1 MVGEYLPRR
10 FATLVI
16 VTTSDLPSRPP
27 RPSLQFLRPFLRPSP
42 NNGLRRSGTG
52 FALVPSFSRLS
63 LQKDNQDGG
72 NASSCNLAYYSRDFG
87 NCFAY
92 CYFYSQ
98 QKSKEEEE
106 G

>member
-1 MVGEYLPRR
+1 MVGGYLPRR
-10 FATLVI
+10 FAALVI
-16 VTTSDLPSRPP
+16 VTTWHWRPPIPAP
-27 RPSLQFLRPFLRPSP
+27 RPSLRPFLRPSP
-42 NNGLRRSGTG
+42 SNGLRRSGTG
-52 FALVPSFSRLS
+52 FALLPSFSRLFK
-63 LQKDNQDGG
+63 QKDNQDGG
-72 NASSCNLAYYSRDFG
+72 NASSCNLAYYSRDCG